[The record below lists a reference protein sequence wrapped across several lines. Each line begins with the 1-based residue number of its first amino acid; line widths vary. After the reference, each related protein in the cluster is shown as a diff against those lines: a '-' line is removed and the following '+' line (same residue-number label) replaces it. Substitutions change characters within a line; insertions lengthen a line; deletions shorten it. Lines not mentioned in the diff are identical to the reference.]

1 MKKKTLLN
9 RDPNNTTSTSA
20 DDPSLCIL
28 TFAGRLREAVI
39 ETNAAL
45 SALISIYAVLQTGIT
60 RGLRTRTH
68 FRLKSAVCASRASY
82 HLHQSNMTEIPAL
95 VDFDEQNHKKKTTYQ
110 VVIGLVL
117 RGGEMRAAHA
127 LFQTNTHTKTKVQTE
142 NGRLINDLV
151 TLPRGS
157 VDRLPARVNRRFR
170 GACNT
175 SHGSSE
181 TRRSAAREEQRE
193 RQEKVEC

>member
-1 MKKKTLLN
+1 MKNKTLLN

-95 VDFDEQNHKKKTTYQ
+95 VDFDEQNQKKKKKPTRSWSASFSAEERW
-110 VVIGLVL
+110 GLL
-117 RGGEMRAAHA
+117 TPCSR
-127 LFQTNTHTKTKVQTE
+127 QTHTQKQKFKPGTAVW
-142 NGRLINDLV
+142 
-151 TLPRGS
+151 
-157 VDRLPARVNRRFR
+157 
-170 GACNT
+170 
-175 SHGSSE
+175 
-181 TRRSAAREEQRE
+181 
-193 RQEKVEC
+193 

>member
-20 DDPSLCIL
+20 DDPSLCLL

-95 VDFDEQNHKKKTTYQ
+95 VDFDEQNHKKKNNLPGRDRPRSPRRRDEGCSRP
-110 VVIGLVL
+110 VPDK
-117 RGGEMRAAHA
+117 H
-127 LFQTNTHTKTKVQTE
+127 THKNK
-142 NGRLINDLV
+142 
-151 TLPRGS
+151 
-157 VDRLPARVNRRFR
+157 
-170 GACNT
+170 
-175 SHGSSE
+175 SSN
-181 TRRSAAREEQRE
+181 RE
-193 RQEKVEC
+193 RPFDK

>member
-20 DDPSLCIL
+20 DDPSLCLL

-95 VDFDEQNHKKKTTYQ
+95 VDFDEQNHKKKNNLPGRDRPRSPRRRDEGCSRP
-110 VVIGLVL
+110 VPDK
-117 RGGEMRAAHA
+117 H
-127 LFQTNTHTKTKVQTE
+127 THKNK
-142 NGRLINDLV
+142 
-151 TLPRGS
+151 
-157 VDRLPARVNRRFR
+157 
-170 GACNT
+170 
-175 SHGSSE
+175 SSK
-181 TRRSAAREEQRE
+181 RE
-193 RQEKVEC
+193 RLFDKWSRHFATWVGGSTTCACEQTVSRSL